1 MKFLGLITRRA
12 AIAAV
17 LSVGAL
23 TSTSVAAAEK
33 LKVAAIYTLPVEQQ
47 WISRIHKAL
56 NAAQD
61 RGEIEYL
68 YSENVANNDYERVMR
83 EYAEQGQ
90 QLIVGE
96 VFRLG
101 TGRAQGCQRLSRN
114 CVSNG
119 VLIYTC
125 RAKLFSF

>member
-1 MKFLGLITRRA
+1 MKFLRLITRRA

-47 WISRIHKAL
+47 WVSRIHKAL

-96 VFRLG
+96 VFGLEPD
-101 TGRAQGCQRLSRN
+101 SK
-114 CVSNG
+114 VY
-119 VLIYTC
+119 V
-125 RAKLFSF
+125 

>member
-47 WISRIHKAL
+47 WVSRIHKVPL
-56 NAAQD
+56 VQIRD
-61 RGEIEYL
+61 KITSYP
-68 YSENVANNDYERVMR
+68 
-83 EYAEQGQ
+83 
-90 QLIVGE
+90 
-96 VFRLG
+96 
-101 TGRAQGCQRLSRN
+101 
-114 CVSNG
+114 
-119 VLIYTC
+119 
-125 RAKLFSF
+125 

>member
-1 MKFLGLITRRA
+1 MKFLRLITRRA

-47 WISRIHKAL
+47 WVSRIHKAL

-96 VFRLG
+96 VFGLEARG
-101 TGRAQGCQRLSRN
+101 AQGCQRLSRDR
-114 CVSNG
+114 VSDG
-119 VLIYTC
+119 VFVHTR
-125 RAKLFSF
+125 RAKLFGV